1 MAKENDDRFA
11 AAESRRRQPGA
22 AAGANCRRWAG
33 ADELAGH
40 KRMPMSERAK
50 IFVPFNAL
58 KGLDEALRQQER
70 LADERMRAEVGGN
83 DLEVPDSDV
92 PDNDAFG
99 GEPSDEDREWD

>member
-1 MAKENDDRFA
+1 
-11 AAESRRRQPGA
+11 
-22 AAGANCRRWAG
+22 
-33 ADELAGH
+33 
-40 KRMPMSERAK
+40 MSERAK
-50 IFVPFNAL
+50 IFVPFSAL

-99 GEPSDEDREWD
+99 GEPSDEDCEWD

>member
-1 MAKENDDRFA
+1 MAKENAGGREVPEDA
-11 AAESRRRQPGA
+11 RQQADA
-22 AAGANCRRWAG
+22 AAGEDLRRRWAD

-70 LADERMRAEVGGN
+70 LADERMKAEVGGN
-83 DLEVPDSDV
+83 DLEAPDSDV
-92 PDNDAFG
+92 PDDGAFD
-99 GEPSDEDREWD
+99 GEPLGGDAGA